1 MKKLWY
7 SKKVKRNDG
16 KCRYWYDK
24 IEKGRK
30 EEIRE
35 KIKKHGKGRWDEKRK
50 DNRYTSTTHY
60 TWGC

>member
-16 KCRYWYDK
+16 KCRDKYDK
-24 IEKGRK
+24 IEKEIK

-35 KIKKHGKGRWDEKRK
+35 KIKKHGKGR
-50 DNRYTSTTHY
+50 
-60 TWGC
+60 